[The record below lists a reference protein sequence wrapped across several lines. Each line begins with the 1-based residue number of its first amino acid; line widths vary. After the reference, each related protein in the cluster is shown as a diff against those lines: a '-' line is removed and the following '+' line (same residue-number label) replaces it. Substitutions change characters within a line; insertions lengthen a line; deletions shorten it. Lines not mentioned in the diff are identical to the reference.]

1 MINEQILVSGIQYL
15 ETPPPRLVMLVGN
28 APQERLWIVSTLERH
43 SHIPKTARPVVVR
56 VYPHELFVLAFA
68 YLLQDYLATL
78 ERAIYRLRGLWHRIL
93 APLRN
98 LKKEP

>member
-1 MINEQILVSGIQYL
+1 MINETFLVSGIQYL
-15 ETPPPRLVMLVGN
+15 ETPPPRLVVLVGRGLQ
-28 APQERLWIVSTLERH
+28 ARLWIVSILERH
-43 SHIPKTARPVVVR
+43 NHIPKTGSPVVEG

-78 ERAIYRLRGLWHRIL
+78 GRAIYHLRAQSHRIL
-93 APLRN
+93 ESLRN